1 MKKGVT
7 IKDIARKLNMS
18 VSTVSKALSN
28 DPSISILT
36 RERVQQLAK
45 EWNYIP
51 NEAARHFKL
60 NKSFTIGLIIPN
72 LLDQFYVLAIN
83 GVEGIAEKQNY
94 NVILT
99 QSHED
104 VINEEKITNMMISNR
119 VDGVIVAITKNTV
132 NMLLFQKL
140 ISMGIPVVFIA
151 REPQSQ
157 SFNFVSSNNQEGAFD
172 ATAFLIKKGHSR
184 IAHIMGPESMQT
196 SQVRFEGYKQALIE
210 HGISF
215 DDALVKVADFSET
228 ATANAMKELMKLK
241 EPPTAVFTF
250 KNYITLDAIEY
261 LKDECPA
268 QLDRIDFVGFG
279 NLPLLQYLD
288 HKPAASIE
296 ENSFEMGTQAAELL
310 FRIINNKDADE
321 NPSGENIR
329 IPCRLVIHEH
339 K

>member
-28 DPSISILT
+28 DQSISTLT
-36 RERVQQLAK
+36 RERVQQQAK

-83 GVEGIAEKQNY
+83 GVEGIAEKKNY

-104 VINEEKITNMMISNR
+104 VINEEKITNMMIRNR

-140 ISMGIPVVFIA
+140 ISIGIPVVFIA

-157 SFNFVSSNNQEGAFD
+157 SFSFVSSNNQEGAFD
-172 ATAFLIKKGHSR
+172 ATVFLIKKGHHR

-196 SQVRFEGYKQALIE
+196 SQVRFEGYKQALLE
-210 HGISF
+210 HGIPF
-215 DDALVKVADFSET
+215 DNALVKVADFSEKST
-228 ATANAMKELMKLK
+228 AEVMNELMALA
-241 EPPTAVFTF
+241 EPPTGVFTF
-250 KNYITLDAIEY
+250 KNYITLDAIEF
-261 LKDECPA
+261 LKDNYPA
-268 QLDRIDFVGFG
+268 QLDTIDFVGFG

-296 ENSFEMGTQAAELL
+296 ENSFEMGNQAAQLL
-310 FRIINNKDADE
+310 FRMIEEKTDE
-321 NPSGENIR
+321 QSEGENIK
-329 IPCRLVIHEH
+329 IPCVLVVHE
-339 K
+339 